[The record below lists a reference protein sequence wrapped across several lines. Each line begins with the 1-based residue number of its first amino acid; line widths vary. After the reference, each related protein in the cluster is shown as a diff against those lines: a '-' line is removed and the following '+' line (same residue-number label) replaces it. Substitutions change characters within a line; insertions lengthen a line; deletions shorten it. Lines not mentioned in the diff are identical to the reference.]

1 MVGSSRARYI
11 PAEVNPDRVLGAL
24 MHRIALLS
32 VVIALAP
39 APASGRAGQR
49 PRAEARCAPDNGG
62 ITLPSGFC
70 ATIFADSLA
79 QPRHLVVAPNGDVF
93 VALSGGG
100 VMALRDRNGD
110 GIADERNKIGTAR
123 ATEVALF
130 DGYLYTE
137 NGTDILRYKLAAG
150 SLTPTGEAE
159 EVVTGL
165 PPKGHGA
172 KSFTIARNGS
182 LYVNVGSRTNSCQ
195 SSDRTPEVAG
205 VDPCT
210 ELETRAGIWRFDAR
224 KLHQTQAQGEH
235 FARGIRNA
243 VAITINPRDGDLYV
257 MQHGRDQLGS
267 GPANWPKLYNAE
279 QGAELPAE
287 EMFHVKQGDDFGWP
301 YCYFDP
307 DQKKKVLA
315 PEYGGDGKEVGRC
328 ATKKGN
334 IAYFPAHW
342 APNGLLFYTGSLFP
356 ARYREGAFIAF
367 HGSWNRAPLPQ
378 AGFNVVFQPLKNGR
392 ADGAYEIF
400 ANGFA
405 PNLTGQS
412 GRGSGNRRPVGL
424 AQAPDGALY
433 ITDDASGRIWK
444 VVSTK

>member
-1 MVGSSRARYI
+1 MVGSPRRRYI
-11 PAEVNPDRVLGAL
+11 PAEANPDRVLGAL
-24 MHRIALLS
+24 MHRIAFLS

-39 APASGRAGQR
+39 ASASGQATQR
-49 PRAEARCAPDNGG
+49 PRADARCAPDNGG

-100 VMALRDRNGD
+100 VMALRDGNGD
-110 GIADERNKIGTAR
+110 GVADERNKIGTAR
-123 ATEVALF
+123 ASEVALF

-137 NGTDILRYKLAAG
+137 NGSDILRYKLAAG

-165 PPKGHGA
+165 PKGGHGA
-172 KSFTIARNGS
+172 KTFTIARDGS
-182 LYVNVGSRTNSCQ
+182 LYVNVGSQTNSCQ
-195 SSDRTPEVAG
+195 SSDRKLEVPG

-224 KLHQTQAQGEH
+224 KLHQTQAEGEH
-235 FARGIRNA
+235 FARGIRNS

-257 MQHGRDQLGS
+257 MQHGRDQLG
-267 GPANWPKLYNAE
+267 GGGANWPKLYHAE

-287 EMFHVKQGDDFGWP
+287 EMFHVQRGDDFGWP

-307 DQKKKVLA
+307 DQQKKVLA

-328 ATKKGN
+328 ANKNGN

-356 ARYREGAFIAF
+356 ERYRQGAFIAF

-378 AGFNVVFQPLKNGR
+378 AGFKVVFQPMKNGR
-392 ADGAYEIF
+392 ADGAYEVF
-400 ANGFA
+400 ADGFA
-405 PNLTGQS
+405 PNLTQS

-433 ITDDASGRIWK
+433 ITDDATGRIWR
-444 VVSTK
+444 VTTR

>member
-1 MVGSSRARYI
+1 MR
-11 PAEVNPDRVLGAL
+11 
-24 MHRIALLS
+24 RIALVSL
-32 VVIALAP
+32 VLAVQSAAVP
-39 APASGRAGQR
+39 GQAYQHPR
-49 PRAEARCAPDNGG
+49 PDVHCAPENGG
-62 ITLPSGFC
+62 ITLPKGFC
-70 ATIFADSLA
+70 ATVFADSLA
-79 QPRHLVVAPNGDVF
+79 QPRHITVAPNGDVF

-110 GIADERNKIGTAR
+110 GVADERNKIGDAR
-123 ATEVALF
+123 ASEVVLF

-137 NGTDILRYKLAAG
+137 NGSDILRYKLPAG
-150 SLTPTGEAE
+150 SLAPSDSVE

-165 PPKGHGA
+165 PKGGHGA
-172 KSFTIARNGS
+172 KTFAIARDGS
-182 LYVNVGSRTNSCQ
+182 LYVNVGSETNACQ
-195 SSDRTPEVAG
+195 SPDRKLEVPG

-210 ELETRAGIWRFDAR
+210 ELERRAGIWRFDAR

-235 FARGIRNA
+235 FARGIRNS
-243 VAITINPRDGDLYV
+243 VAITIAPRDGELYV
-257 MQHGRDQLGS
+257 MQHGRDQLG
-267 GPANWPKLYNAE
+267 GGGANWPKLYTAE

-287 EMFHVKQGDDFGWP
+287 EFFHVQRGDDFGWP

-307 DQKKKVLA
+307 QQKKKVLA
-315 PEYGGDGKEVGRC
+315 PEYGGDGKQVGRC
-328 ATKKGN
+328 SSKKGN

-356 ARYREGAFIAF
+356 PRYRSGAFIAF

-400 ANGFA
+400 ADGFA
-405 PNLTGQS
+405 PNLNIQRS
-412 GRGSGNRRPVGL
+412 VRGSGNHRPVGL

-433 ITDDASGRIWK
+433 ITDDAMGRIWR
-444 VVSTK
+444 VVANSR

>member
-1 MVGSSRARYI
+1 
-11 PAEVNPDRVLGAL
+11 
-24 MHRIALLS
+24 MHRIALFS

-39 APASGRAGQR
+39 VSASGQAAPR
-49 PRAEARCAPDNGG
+49 PRPEARCAPDNGG

-100 VMALRDRNGD
+100 VVALRDANRD
-110 GIADERNKIGTAR
+110 GVADERNKIGTAR
-123 ATEVALF
+123 ASEVALF

-137 NGTDILRYKLAAG
+137 NGTDILRYKLPSG
-150 SLTPTGEAE
+150 SLSATGEAE

-172 KSFTIARNGS
+172 KTFTIARDGS
-182 LYVNVGSRTNSCQ
+182 LYVNVGSGTNSCQ

-235 FARGIRNA
+235 FARGIRNS

-257 MQHGRDQLGS
+257 LQHGRDQLGS

-279 QGAELPAE
+279 QSAELPAE

-328 ATKKGN
+328 ASKKGN

-342 APNGLLFYTGSLFP
+342 APDGLLFYTGSLFP

-378 AGFNVVFQPLKNGR
+378 AGYKVVFQPLKNGR

-400 ANGFA
+400 ADGFA
-405 PNLTGQS
+405 PNLTGQQG
-412 GRGSGNRRPVGL
+412 GRASVDRRPVGL
-424 AQAPDGALY
+424 AQGPDGALY
-433 ITDDASGRIWK
+433 ITDDKTGRIWK
-444 VVSTK
+444 VTTR